1 MSAPSLSYMTV
12 FRVILLVLAIVQVP
26 LAIFTAMVGAFA
38 DGGDI
43 WSRLVLIVL
52 HPLCAVALLVLVVW
66 PKPPAA
72 MAYAV
77 AAMLACNIV
86 ADVTIALLI
95 ATEVMK
101 GDWPLPLVFSII
113 PFVGLVYSLTIA
125 TSREQGS
132 RTKTAA

>member
-1 MSAPSLSYMTV
+1 MTV

-43 WSRLVLIVL
+43 WSRLVLVVL
-52 HPLCAVALLVLVVW
+52 HPVCAVALLALVVR

-86 ADVTIALLI
+86 ADATIALLI

-132 RTKTAA
+132 RTQTAA

>member
-1 MSAPSLSYMTV
+1 MTV
-12 FRVILLVLAIVQVP
+12 FRVILLVLAIVQVL

-72 MAYAV
+72 MAYVVSAF
-77 AAMLACNIV
+77 LLGNIV
-86 ADVTIALLI
+86 ADTTLALLI
-95 ATEVMK
+95 ATDVVK
-101 GDWPLPLVFSII
+101 GDWPLPLVFSVI
-113 PFVGLVYSLTIA
+113 PVVGLVYALRIA
-125 TSREQGS
+125 AIREEGS
-132 RTKTAA
+132 PAETTA

>member
-1 MSAPSLSYMTV
+1 MTV
-12 FRVILLVLAIVQVP
+12 FRAILLVLAIVQAP

-43 WSRLVLIVL
+43 WSRLVLVVL
-52 HPLCAVALLVLVVW
+52 HPVCAVALLALVVW

-72 MAYAV
+72 MAYTV

-132 RTKTAA
+132 RTQTAA

>member
-1 MSAPSLSYMTV
+1 MTV
-12 FRVILLVLAIVQVP
+12 FRVILIVLAVVQVL

-43 WSRLVLIVL
+43 WSRLVLVVL
-52 HPLCAVALLVLVVW
+52 HPLCAVALLVLAIL

-72 MAYAV
+72 MALTVGA
-77 AAMLACNIV
+77 LLLGNIA
-86 ADVTIALLI
+86 ADVTLALLV
-95 ATEVMK
+95 ATEVVK

-113 PFVGLVYSLTIA
+113 PVVGLVYSLMIA

-132 RTKTAA
+132 PAQTAA

>member
-1 MSAPSLSYMTV
+1 MTV
-12 FRVILLVLAIVQVP
+12 FRVILLVLAIVQV
-26 LAIFTAMVGAFA
+26 LLTIFTAMVGAFA

-52 HPLCAVALLVLVVW
+52 HPLCAVALLVLVVR
-66 PKPPAA
+66 PKRPAA

-95 ATEVMK
+95 ATDVVK
-101 GDWPLPLVFSII
+101 GDWPLPLIFSVI
-113 PFVGLVYSLTIA
+113 PVVGLAYSLLIA
-125 TSREQGS
+125 TSQEQGS
-132 RTKTAA
+132 PTRTAA